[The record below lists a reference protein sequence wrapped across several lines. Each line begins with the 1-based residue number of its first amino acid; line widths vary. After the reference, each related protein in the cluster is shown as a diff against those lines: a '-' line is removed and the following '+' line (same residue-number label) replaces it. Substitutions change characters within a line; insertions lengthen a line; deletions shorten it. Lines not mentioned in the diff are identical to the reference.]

1 MKNIICVLVVFFIG
15 ISNYIFAGNNTPSRT
30 GRKDTLP
37 LTDRIKELKPE
48 RKELA
53 AKSEN
58 NFQEIESNIKSPG
71 RNGKKQVQKPVKVST
86 AKTATLFKEGLGL
99 YTSKR
104 YQEAIGIYSESLKLV
119 PNDAGIFFNRGLTY
133 QRIAQNGEAIS
144 DYSHAIELT
153 PWSADIYYNRGV
165 AYHQL
170 GELDSAIKDYSKA
183 IELDPNDAN
192 AYWNRGIALSD
203 KGEHERAASD
213 YCKVIDMK
221 STLTPFEQISKK

>member
-1 MKNIICVLVVFFIG
+1 MKKIICVLVVFFIG
-15 ISNYIFAGNNTPSRT
+15 ISNYLFAENSTPLRT
-30 GRKDTLP
+30 GQKDTLP

-48 RKELA
+48 RKELT

-58 NFQEIESNIKSPG
+58 NFQEIESNTKSPG
-71 RNGKKQVQKPVKVST
+71 RNGKKFVQKPVKVLT
-86 AKTATLFKEGLGL
+86 AKAATLFKEGLGL

-104 YQEAIGIYSESLKLV
+104 YQEAIGIYSESLKLA
-119 PNDAGIFFNRGLTY
+119 PKDASVFFNRGLTY
-133 QRIAQNGEAIS
+133 QHIAQYNEAIS
-144 DYSHAIELT
+144 DYNHAIELT

-165 AYHQL
+165 AHHQL
-170 GELDSAIKDYSKA
+170 GELDSAINDYSKA

-203 KGEHERAASD
+203 KDEYGRAASD

-221 STLTPFEQISKK
+221 PTLTAFGQMSKK